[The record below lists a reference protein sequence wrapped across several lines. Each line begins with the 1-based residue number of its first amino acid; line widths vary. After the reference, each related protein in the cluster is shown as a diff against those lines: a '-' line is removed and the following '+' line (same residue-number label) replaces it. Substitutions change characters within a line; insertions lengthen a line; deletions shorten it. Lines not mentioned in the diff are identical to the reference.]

1 MAELKT
7 QPTDASVSD
16 FIAAI
21 PDETRR
27 QDCRTVAEIMK
38 NATHSDPKMWGPSI
52 VGFGHYRYKY
62 QSGRE
67 GDWFLAGFSPRKSAL
82 TLYIMAG
89 FDRYD
94 SIMARLGKY
103 KTGKSCLYISKLSD
117 VDLDVLRELVDE
129 SVKHMSPKN
138 GTD

>member
-1 MAELKT
+1 MTELKT
-7 QPTDASVSD
+7 RPTEASVDD

-27 QDCRTVAEIMK
+27 EDCRTVVEIMK
-38 NATHSDPKMWGPSI
+38 DATHSEPKMWGPAI
-52 VGFGHYRYKY
+52 VGFGEYHYKY
-62 QSGRE
+62 DSGRE

-82 TLYIMAG
+82 TLYVMAG

-103 KTGKSCLYISKLSD
+103 KTGKSCLYVKKLSNI
-117 VDLDVLRELVDE
+117 DLDVLRELVVE
-129 SVKHMSPKN
+129 SVKHMSRKS
-138 GTD
+138 GTA